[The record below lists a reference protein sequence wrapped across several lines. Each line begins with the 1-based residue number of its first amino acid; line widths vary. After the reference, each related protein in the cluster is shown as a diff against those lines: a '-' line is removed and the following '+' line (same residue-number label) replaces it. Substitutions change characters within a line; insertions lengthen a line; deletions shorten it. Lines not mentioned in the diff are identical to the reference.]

1 MLILQ
6 GWFLTETG
14 YIFREEAKIFAETVM
29 TQDRERELEGLVN
42 INTAG
47 KEELMTLPGVGETR
61 AEEIIRYRE
70 QHGGFTQVED
80 LMNVNG
86 IKEGTFNKLKDK
98 VTT

>member
-1 MLILQ
+1 MS
-6 GWFLTETG
+6 G
-14 YIFREEAKIFAETVM
+14 EADTAAAE
-29 TQDRERELEGLVN
+29 QNGLVN

-47 KEELMTLPGVGETR
+47 KEELMTLPGIGETR
-61 AEEIIRYRE
+61 AEEIIKYRE

-86 IKEGTFNKLKDK
+86 IKEGTFSKLRDK